1 MNVIKH
7 MALIMATGIC
17 IISLLEIVSLNL
29 TNHINFTYTLSDSVL
44 LGCIG
49 LIVVWSSKIFNPNLW
64 VYLFLFLL
72 LASFTRFVSFTDN
85 TYLLVLFGLNINLL
99 TLALVITHLALHL
112 EKFSTEKT
120 NEEKITDFEEKVN
133 YFKTKFKSKSIEE
146 LTKKQK
152 EKLLPEAHEAII
164 RLLNEN
170 N

>member
-7 MALIMATGIC
+7 MALIIATGIC
-17 IISLLEIVSLNL
+17 IVTILEIVSFNL
-29 TNHINFTYTLSDSVL
+29 ANQINFTYTLSNSVL

-49 LIVVWSSKIFNPNLW
+49 LIVVWSSKIFNANLW

-72 LASFTRFVSFTDN
+72 LASFTRFVSFSDN
-85 TYLLVLFGLNINLL
+85 TYILVLFGLNINLL
-99 TLALVITHLALHL
+99 SLSLVITHLALHL
-112 EKFSTEKT
+112 EKFSTEKST
-120 NEEKITDFEEKVN
+120 EEQLIDFEEKVN
-133 YFKTKFKSKSIEE
+133 YFKTKFKSKTIEE

>member
-7 MALIMATGIC
+7 MALIMATGVC

-29 TNHINFTYTLSDSVL
+29 TNHINFSYTLSDSVL

-64 VYLFLFLL
+64 VFLFLFLL
-72 LASFTRFVSFTDN
+72 LASFTRFVSFSDN

-99 TLALVITHLALHL
+99 TLTLVITHLALHL
-112 EKFSTEKT
+112 EKFSTEKS